1 MQKTIITTSMS
12 VFFLF
17 FGGCSNVEMGFDEDS
32 VFYSKKTKTL
42 ESQEVK
48 SQENQVK
55 KQDSI
60 ESIPSME
67 EEKNKTTFYYE
78 RDDGE

>member
-1 MQKTIITTSMS
+1 MQKTIITTSVS
-12 VFFLF
+12 VFFLL
-17 FGGCSNVEMGFDEDS
+17 FGGCSNMEMGFDEDS

-42 ESQEVK
+42 KSQEVK
-48 SQENQVK
+48 
-55 KQDSI
+55 KQ
-60 ESIPSME
+60 ESIKSTLSIE

>member
-1 MQKTIITTSMS
+1 MQKIILTTY
-12 VFFLF
+12 FTLF
-17 FGGCSNVEMGFDEDS
+17 SLSFSACSNVEMGFDEDS

-42 ESQEVK
+42 ESQEVIT
-48 SQENQVK
+48 QENQEK
-55 KQDSI
+55 KQ
-60 ESIPSME
+60 E

>member
-1 MQKTIITTSMS
+1 MQKTIITTSTS
-12 VFFLF
+12 IFFLL
-17 FGGCSNVEMGFDEDS
+17 FGGCSNVEIGFDEDS

-48 SQENQVK
+48 TQENQAK
-55 KQDSI
+55 NQ
-60 ESIPSME
+60 

>member
-1 MQKTIITTSMS
+1 MQKIILTTC
-12 VFFLF
+12 FILF
-17 FGGCSNVEMGFDEDS
+17 SLSFSACSNVEMGFDEDS

-48 SQENQVK
+48 TQENQ
-55 KQDSI
+55 
-60 ESIPSME
+60 